1 MYKHTLCFIKRN
13 EEILMLNREYDP
25 VKGLWNG
32 VGGKIEKGETALE
45 NAIREIKEETNIEVT
60 HDNIQFKS
68 IIKWED
74 SSYSGG
80 MYVYLVELHNE
91 FAYLTPKKV
100 SEGILDWKEI
110 SWILS
115 DYNYGV
121 GEMIPNFLSEVLL
134 NELILEHN
142 FVLSNHKLID
152 YRNEELAKQDSSIDN
167 IIQL

>member
-1 MYKHTLCFIKRN
+1 MHKHTLCFIKRN
-13 EEILMLNREYDP
+13 EEILVLNREYDP

-32 VGGKIEKGETALE
+32 VGGKIEPGETPLAS
-45 NAIREIKEETNIEVT
+45 AIREIKEETNIDVKL
-60 HDNIQFKS
+60 NQIQFKG

-80 MYVYLVELHNE
+80 MYVYVIELQNE
-91 FAYLTPKKV
+91 VTYNTPKKV
-100 SEGILDWKEI
+100 

-121 GEMIPNFLSEVLL
+121 GEMLPKLLPEVLH
-134 NELILEHN
+134 NEFILEHN

-152 YRNEELAKQDSSIDN
+152 YRNEELV
-167 IIQL
+167 II